1 MRGTELATLGLL
13 GYTFFGSVR
22 MFQSHRHVIRPMT
35 TAHLAQTMT
44 LLTLTVD
51 ELRQEIDKELAQNPA
66 LEMTEERRCPMCQ
79 RPLPGKGPCPVC
91 STARSEVEE
100 EPVVFISPR
109 DDFNYHSDN
118 PDSGYDSSETT
129 SSTDDLPTNVLRQIS
144 PELAADDRRIAAYI
158 LLNLD
163 ENGFLAVTL
172 ASIAQYFHVTLARVQ
187 AVQRII
193 QHAEPIGVGSVNT
206 QEALLVQLEV
216 LAETQAVPPLAQQM
230 IAEFMEPLSKRHFNE
245 IAHML
250 GVPIRVVED
259 TVHFISENLNPFPT
273 RSHWG
278 DHRQPEPVTGLTY
291 HEPDIIITQMNDKPD
306 APLVVEIVLPI
317 SGTLR
322 INPLFKSAIQQATD
336 EKKDEWKSDLERA
349 SLFVKC
355 LQQRNHTILRL
366 MKRLVAMQ
374 HDFILHG
381 EKHLRPLTRAFF
393 STELGV
399 HESTISRAVSGK
411 TIQLPNRRIVP
422 LEKFFDRSLN
432 IRTVLRDIISQEP
445 RPLSDAEL
453 VHILEKQ
460 GFNVAR
466 RTVAK
471 YRAMENILPAHLRQG
486 LAKAA

>member
-1 MRGTELATLGLL
+1 
-13 GYTFFGSVR
+13 
-22 MFQSHRHVIRPMT
+22 MFQSHRHVMKPMT

-44 LLTLTVD
+44 LLSLTVD

-66 LEMTEERRCPMCQ
+66 LELAEERRCPMCG
-79 RPLPGKGPCPVC
+79 RPLSASGPCPVC
-91 STARSEVEE
+91 STARSEIEE

-109 DDFNYHSDN
+109 EDFRYHSDN
-118 PDSGYDSSETT
+118 PDSEYDSGESASAGE
-129 SSTDDLPTNVLRQIS
+129 DLPTSVLRQIS
-144 PELAADDRRIAAYI
+144 PELAKEDRVIAAYI

-163 ENGFLAVTL
+163 DDGLLAVSL
-172 ASIAQYFHVTLARVQ
+172 VSIAQYFHVPMSRVQ
-187 AVQRII
+187 AIQRII
-193 QHAEPIGVGSVNT
+193 QHAEPIGVGSIST

-216 LAETQAVPPLAQQM
+216 LAETQNVPALAVEMVEKYMAM
-230 IAEFMEPLSKRHFNE
+230 LSHRQFNE
-245 IAHML
+245 IAHL
-250 GVPIRVVED
+250 LEVSQRVVEEN
-259 TVHFISENLNPFPT
+259 VHFISENLNPFPA

-278 DHRQPEPVTGLTY
+278 DHRQPEESTHLTY

-322 INPLFKSAIQQATD
+322 INPLFKSAVQQASD
-336 EKKDEWKSDLERA
+336 EKKDEWKNDLERA

-355 LQQRNHTILRL
+355 LQQRNHTVLRL
-366 MKRLVAMQ
+366 MKRLVTLQ
-374 HDFILHG
+374 KDFIIKG

-393 STELGV
+393 SVELGV

-411 TIQLPNRRIVP
+411 TVQLPNRRIVP

-432 IRTVLRDIISQEP
+432 IRTVLRDIISEEQH
-445 RPLSDAEL
+445 PLSDSEL
-453 VHILEKQ
+453 VSVLEEQ

-486 LAKAA
+486 LVKAV